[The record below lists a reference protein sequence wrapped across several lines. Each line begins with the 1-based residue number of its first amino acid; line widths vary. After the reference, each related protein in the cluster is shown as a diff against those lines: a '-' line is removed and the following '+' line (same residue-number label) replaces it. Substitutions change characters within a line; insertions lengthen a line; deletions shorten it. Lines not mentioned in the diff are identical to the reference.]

1 MADIIK
7 HPRATGTGGGGP
19 DGPMLEQRIGR
30 LEERMERIERIL
42 MELRPK
48 ITEILL
54 TGAKQSDLQAM
65 RVEIAEIK
73 GKVSMLPTWWMFL
86 LGIVATW
93 GAGAALVRFL

>member
-1 MADIIK
+1 
-7 HPRATGTGGGGP
+7 
-19 DGPMLEQRIGR
+19 MLEQRVSR

-42 MELRPK
+42 VELQPK

-65 RVEIAEIK
+65 RIEIAEIK
-73 GKVSMLPTWWMFL
+73 GKVTMLPTWWMSL